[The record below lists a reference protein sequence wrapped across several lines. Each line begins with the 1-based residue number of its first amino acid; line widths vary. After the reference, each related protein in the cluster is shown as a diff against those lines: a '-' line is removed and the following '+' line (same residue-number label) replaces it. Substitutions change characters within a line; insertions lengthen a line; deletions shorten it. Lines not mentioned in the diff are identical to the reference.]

1 MLDSR
6 PRIVPLPAS
15 RRHIPEASRIL
26 LVSLDNVGDLV
37 FASALAPPLRE
48 RFPNARLDVWCKAY
62 AADVARLIPDVSQ
75 VIASDP
81 YWDRAPGAG
90 RGSRFAFLRAVGAV
104 GRNRY
109 DLAVLASSQWRVAA
123 ALALVGVPA
132 RIGRRR
138 KRNERWLTHIL
149 PEEDHRRPV
158 VTELGALVH
167 ELGGRPRDHYRLDA
181 TPLEPQRASF
191 GESLGPRPC
200 VALHAFAGSRAR
212 CVPLVEWRGVAE
224 ALVRRGTGVLW
235 VGSRT
240 DLAEVR
246 ASGAAPQW
254 RFADDVGNGSFR
266 DAAALISLCDAFIG
280 HDSGPMHIAAALNVP
295 VLGIFAPGEPARTFP
310 QGPGPSRV
318 IARPSPV
325 GITADVILRE
335 LDLLVPLEARSRAH
349 G

>member
-1 MLDSR
+1 LA
-6 PRIVPLPAS
+6 AS
-15 RRHIPEASRIL
+15 RRHIPEPSRIL

-37 FASALAPPLRE
+37 FTSALAPALQE
-48 RFPNARLDVWCKAY
+48 RFPAATLEIWCKAY
-62 AADVARLIPDVSQ
+62 AADVAQLIPGVAR

-81 YWDRAPGAG
+81 YWDRAPGTSK
-90 RGSRFAFLRAVGAV
+90 GSRIAFLRAVGAV

-109 DLAVLASSQWRVAA
+109 DLAVLASSHWRVAA

-138 KRNERWLTHIL
+138 KRNERWLTHVL
-149 PEEDHRRPV
+149 PEEDRTRPV
-158 VTELGALVH
+158 VSELGAIVQA
-167 ELGGRPRDHYRLDA
+167 LGGRPRDHYRLDA

-191 GESLGPRPC
+191 GDSPGRRPC

-212 CVPLVEWRGVAE
+212 CVPLGEWRSVAE
-224 ALVRRGTGVLW
+224 ALVRRGVGVLW
-235 VGSRT
+235 VGSRS

-246 ASGAAPQW
+246 SSGVAPHW
-254 RFADDVGNGSFR
+254 RFADDIGNGSFR

-295 VLGIFAPGEPARTFP
+295 VLGIFAPGEPERTFP

-318 IARPSPV
+318 IARPSPA
-325 GITADVILRE
+325 GITADVMLRE
-335 LDLLVPLEARSRAH
+335 LDRLVPLEAPSRAPQ
-349 G
+349 